1 MIFYVCVMYF
11 QYHMTGMMIAV
22 CSGTTN
28 EWNTG
33 WGAREMRRR
42 SLGRA
47 VDALRGVQRF
57 NVTSICAMVKS
68 WMISKWIS
76 NPSYKRTNPT

>member
-1 MIFYVCVMYF
+1 MIFHVVCVMYF

-22 CSGTTN
+22 CSDTTK
-28 EWNTG
+28 WNTV

-47 VDALRGVQRF
+47 VDALRGVRKYVPPAIQRLASGDY
-57 NVTSICAMVKS
+57 N
-68 WMISKWIS
+68 
-76 NPSYKRTNPT
+76 N